1 MKLDV
6 ESFVVAAA
14 SAQGMELTAE
24 QVRRVAEVF
33 ARNVELA
40 RLVIELDLPESV
52 EPAPV
57 FNP

>member
-14 SAQGMELTAE
+14 SAHGMELTAE
-24 QVRRVAEVF
+24 QVQRVAEVF
-33 ARNVELA
+33 ARNAELA

-57 FNP
+57 FSP